1 MLTQKQIKALKAR
14 SSRYFLAQDNLLLC
28 VYPSGKKSF
37 FYHFKCPKTH
47 KYRRKKLG
55 SFPKTSLNLAKKRK
69 ESLKF
74 HLQRAFFAS
83 QKQVEFEQ
91 VKFEEEWLEF
101 RKNVAKMY
109 QNTANLSL
117 KSLDV
122 ENLKRGNLEQGA
134 GNLKCEDLKQNAGN
148 LKREDLE
155 QNANLEQKCKA
166 SRLEPKTAPQFDDF
180 TPQGFNV
187 PQLDDAAQFLNA
199 QPQQAF
205 EPRFIDYLQFLNSQQ
220 QMSLTPQTQLA
231 PQFCNYPSN
240 QANFAMTSQNTAH
253 AKFSRKPLKNLTF
266 KEVALRKMQGKKA
279 EIKERTYLGL
289 ISILRRFAF
298 KFYGAKAV
306 REVSAQDLLKSF
318 IYLRQRNNKES
329 ANKLFT
335 LLGEIF
341 RYAFMQELIA
351 QNPMQSLSRKDLI
364 LKKPTKHFATLTHT
378 KDIKALLNGVLQHK
392 CELSTKV
399 AIFMLALTAQR
410 SINVRTCLWSEID
423 FKKGL
428 WSIPAEKMKTQKMHA
443 VALSSQVLLLLA
455 RFARGKCTPELFSS
469 TKSKYNIIS
478 ENTMRRAF
486 RRLGY
491 SGEEFVPHGFR
502 AMFSTIC
509 HEHRREHKVSSDI
522 IEQCL
527 AHSEHNKVKASYNH
541 ASNLKDK
548 ARLMQWWGDYLDK
561 IFDFKKNLDRIFE
574 GAGDG
579 NL

>member
-14 SSRYFLAQDNLLLC
+14 FSRYFLAQDNLLLC

-74 HLQRAFFAS
+74 HLQRAFFAN

-109 QNTANLSL
+109 QNAANLSL

-122 ENLKRGNLEQGA
+122 ENLKRGNLRQG
-134 GNLKCEDLKQNAGN
+134 
-148 LKREDLE
+148 
-155 QNANLEQKCKA
+155 NLEQDAENLKQG
-166 SRLEPKTAPQFDDF
+166 SNLSQLDEPA
-180 TPQGFNV
+180 
-187 PQLDDAAQFLNA
+187 PQLDDAAQFLST
-199 QPQQAF
+199 QPQQVF

-220 QMSLTPQTQLA
+220 QMSLTPQTQLT

-240 QANFAMTSQNTAH
+240 EVNFAATSQPAPC
-253 AKFSRKPLKNLTF
+253 AKFSRKSPKNPTF

-469 TKSKYNIIS
+469 TKSKYHIIS

-574 GAGDG
+574 GAENG
-579 NL
+579 